1 MCHSEPVSVSFRLCD
16 HVSVYSSYLPFITLL
31 FFSSIFLTL
40 FHFGLEITGHISFP
54 LHTRIGLS
62 ECCYGKSYWIVSV
75 FIPFWRLRF
84 WVISFSFG
92 SHSGTDSDLG
102 LDRSSTMDWFVRRGN
117 LINGQ
122 WKVTFVFSITWALG
136 IYILHWIMNPCF

>member
-1 MCHSEPVSVSFRLCD
+1 MCHSEPVSVSFRLWD
-16 HVSVYSSYLPFITLL
+16 HVSVYWSYLPFFTFL
-31 FFSSIFLTL
+31 FSSIFLTL
-40 FHFGLEITGHISFP
+40 SHFGLDITGHISFP
-54 LHTRIGLS
+54 LHTHIGLS